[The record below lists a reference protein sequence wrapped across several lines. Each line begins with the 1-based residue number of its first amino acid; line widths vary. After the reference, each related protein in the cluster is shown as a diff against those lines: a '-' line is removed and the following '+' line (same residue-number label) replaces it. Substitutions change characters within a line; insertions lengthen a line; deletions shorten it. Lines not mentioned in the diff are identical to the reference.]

1 MKKGIHPEYYP
12 DATVTCSCGNTW
24 TTGSTKKEIRTEV
37 CSKCH
42 PFFTGEQARL
52 IDIEGQVDRFYK
64 KLQARQE
71 YIQDE
76 KRKQD
81 EKVSPDRLVT
91 ELDLGKRA
99 TEALAEAGIT
109 NVCHILEKL
118 ETGEAAVL
126 DLPGVG
132 RKTLIDIK
140 KKLRSLGYEIPAAA
154 EEISV

>member
-1 MKKGIHPEYYP
+1 MKKDIHPEFYP

-24 TTGSTKKEIRTEV
+24 KTGSTQKEIRTEV

-71 YIQDE
+71 YIEDE
-76 KRKQD
+76 QRKQD
-81 EKVSPDRLVT
+81 EKVSPDRLIE
-91 ELDLGKRA
+91 ELELGKRA
-99 TEALAEAGIT
+99 TEALAEVGIK
-109 NVCHILEKL
+109 NVGQILEKL
-118 ETGEAAVL
+118 ESGENALL
-126 DLPGVG
+126 DLPGIG

-140 KKLRSLGYEIPAAA
+140 KKLRTLGYEIPAAA

>member
-109 NVCHILEKL
+109 NVGHILEKL

>member
-1 MKKGIHPEYYP
+1 MKKDIQPEFYP

-24 TTGSTKKEIRTEV
+24 KTGSTQKEIRTEV

-71 YIQDE
+71 YIEDE
-76 KRKQD
+76 NRKQQ
-81 EKVSPDRLVT
+81 EKVSPDRPVT
-91 ELDLGKRA
+91 ELELGKRSVD
-99 TEALAEAGIT
+99 ALAEVGIT
-109 NVCHILEKL
+109 NVGHILEKL
-118 ETGEAAVL
+118 ESGESAML
-126 DLPGVG
+126 DLPGIG

>member
-1 MKKGIHPEYYP
+1 MKKDIHPEFYT

-24 TTGSTKKEIRTEV
+24 KTGSTKKEIRTEV

-71 YIQDE
+71 YIEDE
-76 KRKQD
+76 KRKQE
-81 EKVSPDRLVT
+81 EKTSPERLVS
-91 ELDLGKRA
+91 ELELGKRA
-99 TEALAEAGIT
+99 TESLVEAGIA
-109 NVCHILEKL
+109 NVGQILEKL
-118 ETGEAAVL
+118 QSGEAALL

-140 KKLRSLGYEIPAAA
+140 KKLRSLGYDIPAAA
-154 EEISV
+154 EEISI